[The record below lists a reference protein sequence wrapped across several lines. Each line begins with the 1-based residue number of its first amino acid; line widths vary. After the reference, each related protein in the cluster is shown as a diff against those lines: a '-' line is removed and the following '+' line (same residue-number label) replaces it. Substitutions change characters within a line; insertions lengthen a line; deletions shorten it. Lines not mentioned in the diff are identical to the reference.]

1 MHAGQLKKRKRESLS
16 LGSFFSCVE
25 SGLALETGEEERGTR
40 GHLREALGI
49 KKEEEEGLGLRSSA
63 LTK

>member
-1 MHAGQLKKRKRESLS
+1 MHAGQLVKRKKEGLS

-49 KKEEEEGLGLRSSA
+49 KKGGGGGLRA
-63 LTK
+63 T